1 MAKRRKEYADD
12 DGRTIAN
19 MNVEGMPWYA
29 PNTPQ
34 SERAKAESAK
44 EPALELS
51 RTEKRALTAGTLKA
65 ALLVWL
71 IGVGIFG
78 LFILFCYFVWFR

>member
-1 MAKRRKEYADD
+1 MAKRRKEYDDD
-12 DGRTIAN
+12 DGRTIAS

-34 SERAKAESAK
+34 SGKGKAESEK
-44 EPALELS
+44 EPPLDLTKE
-51 RTEKRALTAGTLKA
+51 EKRALTAGTLKA

-71 IGVGIFG
+71 IGAGIFG
-78 LFILFCYFVWFR
+78 LFILFCYFVWLR